1 MSKASNL
8 LAILWMLQAAARD
21 AGASGTV
28 GASGTGPAPV
38 LTAAEIAER
47 LELDVRTVYRY
58 MDDLLTSGVPISAES
73 GPAGGY
79 RLLPGFRG
87 APLFFSP
94 DELAAL
100 AHAARLA
107 SAVGH
112 PDEGALGS
120 AFRKV
125 EQTLTAEQSAT
136 LERRR
141 EVLAVATERPGAPP
155 LVGQLERAAA
165 ERVQLRLRYRKA
177 EAETDRIVD
186 PHALFHRGEHWYLV
200 GYCHL
205 RSALR
210 EFRLDRIRA
219 YLPTGERFTPDPAF
233 DLTAYLTESW
243 VAERVASGPTQLV
256 RLSGS
261 EGVLEQLCRHWYL
274 RYCLVDRSETEA
286 QFRLD
291 PIGLANLPGYLVIF
305 GRWLQILAPAELR
318 QAVAA
323 QARKIAEHH
332 E

>member
-8 LAILWMLQAAARD
+8 LAILWMLQAVP
-21 AGASGTV
+21 GT
-28 GASGTGPAPV
+28 SI
-38 LTAAEIAER
+38 TAAEIAER

-58 MDDLLTSGVPISAES
+58 MDDLLTSGVPIIAEA

-79 RLLPGFRG
+79 RLAPGFRG
-87 APLFFSP
+87 APLFFAP

-107 SAVGH
+107 AAVGH
-112 PDEGALGS
+112 PDEGALGA

-141 EVLAVATERPGAPP
+141 EVLAVAGEAPTAPP
-155 LVGQLERAAA
+155 LVSQLEWAAA
-165 ERVQLRLRYRKA
+165 DRLQLRLRYRTA

-186 PHALFHRGEHWYLV
+186 PFALFHRGEYWYLV
-200 GYCHL
+200 GHCHL

-210 EFRLDRIRA
+210 EFRLDRIKGHE
-219 YLPTGERFTPDPAF
+219 PTGERFSPDPAF

-243 VAERVASGPTQLV
+243 VAERVASGPTELV

-261 EGVLEQLCRHWYL
+261 EGVLAQLCRHWYL
-274 RYCLVDRSETEA
+274 RYCLIDRTETEA
-286 QFRLD
+286 HFQLD
-291 PIGLANLPGYLVIF
+291 PIGMANLPGYLVIF
-305 GRWLQILAPAELR
+305 GPSLRILEPADLR

-323 QARKIAEHH
+323 QARAIAAHH
-332 E
+332 ESKDP

>member
-8 LAILWMLQAAARD
+8 LAILWMLQANERSAQAA
-21 AGASGTV
+21 
-28 GASGTGPAPV
+28 PL

-58 MDDLLTSGVPISAES
+58 MDDLLTSGVPVIAES

-79 RLLPGFRG
+79 GLAPGFRG
-87 APLFFSP
+87 APLFFTP

-112 PDEGALGS
+112 PDEGALTG
-120 AFRKV
+120 ALRKV
-125 EQTLTAEQSAT
+125 EQTLTEEQSIA

-141 EVLAVATERPGAPP
+141 EVLTVASARPAAPP
-155 LVGQLERAAA
+155 LVGVLERAAA
-165 ERVQLRLRYRKA
+165 ERLQLRLQYRTH
-177 EAETDRIVD
+177 EAETERIVD
-186 PHALFHRGEHWYLV
+186 PYALFHRGEHWYLV

-210 EFRLDRIRA
+210 EFRLDRIRGHE
-219 YLPTGERFTPDPAF
+219 PTGERFAVDTSF

-243 VAERVASGPTQLV
+243 VAERVAASPTESV
-256 RLSGS
+256 RLSGP
-261 EGVLEQLCRHWYL
+261 EGVLAQLCRHWYL
-274 RYCLVDRSETEA
+274 RYCLVQRSATEA

-291 PIGLANLPGYLVIF
+291 PIGMANLPGYLVIF
-305 GRWLQILAPAELR
+305 GPSLRILEPARLR
-318 QAVAA
+318 QAVAE
-323 QARKIAEHH
+323 QARLIASHH
-332 E
+332 EEKDP